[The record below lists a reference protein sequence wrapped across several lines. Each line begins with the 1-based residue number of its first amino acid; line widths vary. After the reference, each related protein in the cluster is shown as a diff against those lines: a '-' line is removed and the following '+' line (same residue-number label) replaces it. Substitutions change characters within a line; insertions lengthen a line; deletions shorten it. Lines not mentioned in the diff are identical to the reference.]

1 MKTLCVLLSILN
13 ANNILLFC
21 CNITLIRFKN
31 PMSWNNWNQ
40 TKWYYYKSY
49 HYLITD
55 SADVAKGPSLK
66 NLRPINDKFLTLKNM
81 SS

>member
-1 MKTLCVLLSILN
+1 M
-13 ANNILLFC
+13 
-21 CNITLIRFKN
+21 
-31 PMSWNNWNQ
+31 
-40 TKWYYYKSY
+40 
-49 HYLITD
+49 ITD